1 MGVKRFFSAIF
12 ICISFFAPGIL
23 SAEFIPTIEVP
34 GLEPESEVYL
44 SKDALSVIS
53 SILTGALEGVRAKGE
68 EGGKASL
75 EELLKGVKEIRL
87 LSYKPLDVE
96 TMASMAKR
104 LDDIGSKLA
113 GQGWISP
120 IRIRQER
127 KVVSLYMLLDK
138 EIFKGLFL
146 FLADDQDTTILTI
159 SSSVSISALSA
170 LPRLLESGRDLGL
183 GKAVDGIVGRIFGG
197 PSAAAPLALRQG
209 QAPRIQF
216 QGGPPPFMGGQP
228 GGPPPFMIGQPQ
240 AVPQGGNPLVKRGR
254 VELVE
259 ADGGKFM
266 MVDLSDLYNRPH
278 NSLLVGGGDN
288 ASFATWFS
296 EDVVRYKGV
305 PFMVKRRGKDVLV
318 SENNTENRFVLEGVD
333 CVASKIH
340 LLVWGYNNPP
350 PTMPLVIRYED
361 GTSETVR
368 FRTYE
373 WTRGEGDVAF
383 NFQNT
388 VPLFQKAAIT
398 YDFIELGGKGK
409 RIKEV
414 ESRGSTFGLVAITF
428 EK

>member
-1 MGVKRFFSAIF
+1 MGGKRFLPAIF
-12 ICISFFAPGIL
+12 ICISLIAPGIL
-23 SAEFIPTIEVP
+23 SAELVPTIEIP

-53 SILTGALEGVRAKGE
+53 SILIGALEGVRAKGE
-68 EGGKASL
+68 EGGKTSL
-75 EELLKGVKEIRL
+75 EELLNGMKEIRL

-96 TMASMAKR
+96 TMASIAKR

-120 IRIRQER
+120 IRVRQER
-127 KVVSLYMLLDK
+127 KVASLYMLLDK
-138 EIFKGLFL
+138 DVFKGLFL
-146 FLADDQDTTILTI
+146 FLADDQETTILTI

-170 LPRLLESGRDLGL
+170 LPRLLERGRDLGL
-183 GKAVDGIVGRIFGG
+183 GKAVDGIVGRIFSG
-197 PSAAAPLALRQG
+197 PSAAAPLTLGQG
-209 QAPRIQF
+209 QIPRIQF

-228 GGPPPFMIGQPQ
+228 GGPPQFMIRQPQ
-240 AVPQGGNPLVKRGR
+240 AAPQEGNPLVKRGKI
-254 VELVE
+254 ELVE

-266 MVDLSDLYNRPH
+266 MVDLSELYNRSH
-278 NSLLVGGGDN
+278 SSLLVGGEDN

-296 EDVVRYKGV
+296 EDIVRYKGV
-305 PFMVKRRGKDVLV
+305 PFMVKRKGKDVLV
-318 SENNTENRFVLEGVD
+318 SENNTRNYFVLEEVN

-340 LLVWGYNNPP
+340 LLIWGYNNPP
-350 PTMPLVIRYED
+350 PTMPLIIRYED

-368 FRTYE
+368 FKTYE
-373 WTRGEGDVAF
+373 WTRREGDVAF

-388 VPLFQKAAIT
+388 VPLFQNAAIT

-428 EK
+428 ER